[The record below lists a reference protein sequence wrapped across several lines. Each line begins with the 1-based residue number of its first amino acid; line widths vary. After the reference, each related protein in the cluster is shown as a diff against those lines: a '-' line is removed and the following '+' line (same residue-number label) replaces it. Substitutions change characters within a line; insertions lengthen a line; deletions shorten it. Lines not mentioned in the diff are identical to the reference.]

1 MWIFQQNANSKQRS
15 VCLMENV
22 LRESNQLTSPITESV
37 FSFPCFKRKCTNFF
51 LTVGKWNI
59 LLIRSEA
66 RCKGLNVRRNR
77 SSSAFSSVKR
87 FTSAYATAPPTPPP
101 PLPPPKFELCL
112 QLFRER
118 LLEKMCTRQSRKV
131 IWDMIKTV
139 PDTVAVEPTFVAF
152 LSEPTIWLWIWVIS
166 ASKKNLLKDDFE
178 GKKILERKYQ
188 GKKYLSWLKI
198 LEKNLTP
205 LYVGEKEIIS
215 PQVWGRKIIT
225 QTKSPIPPPT
235 PLKSQMVGT

>member
-101 PLPPPKFELCL
+101 LPPPKFELCL

-118 LLEKMCTRQSRKV
+118 LLEKMCTWQSRKV
-131 IWDMIKTV
+131 IWDMINTV
-139 PDTVAVEPTFVAF
+139 PDTVAAEPTFVAF

-166 ASKKNLLKDDFE
+166 ASKKISWRMISKEKKFLKGNTRGKNIFH
-178 GKKILERKYQ
+178 GLKSWKKILHRC
-188 GKKYLSWLKI
+188 
-198 LEKNLTP
+198 
-205 LYVGEKEIIS
+205 
-215 PQVWGRKIIT
+215 
-225 QTKSPIPPPT
+225 
-235 PLKSQMVGT
+235 M

>member
-22 LRESNQLTSPITESV
+22 PRESNQLTSPITESV

-51 LTVGKWNI
+51 LTVGKRNI

-101 PLPPPKFELCL
+101 PPPA
-112 QLFRER
+112 QIWI
-118 LLEKMCTRQSRKV
+118 MSTAISRKV
-131 IWDMIKTV
+131 VGKNV
-139 PDTVAVEPTFVAF
+139 HV
-152 LSEPTIWLWIWVIS
+152 TISQGNMGYDQHCSWHCGCRTYFCCFPFGADHLTLNMGDFSIEKKSLEGWFRR
-166 ASKKNLLKDDFE
+166 KKN
-178 GKKILERKYQ
+178 
-188 GKKYLSWLKI
+188 SWKEI
-198 LEKNLTP
+198 P
-205 LYVGEKEIIS
+205 GEKIS
-215 PQVWGRKIIT
+215 FMT
-225 QTKSPIPPPT
+225 
-235 PLKSQMVGT
+235 

>member
-1 MWIFQQNANSKQRS
+1 
-15 VCLMENV
+15 MENV

-37 FSFPCFKRKCTNFF
+37 FSFPYFKRKCTNFL

-77 SSSAFSSVKR
+77 SRSAFSSVKR
-87 FTSAYATAPPTPPP
+87 FISAYATAPPT
-101 PLPPPKFELCL
+101 PPPKFELCL

-131 IWDMIKTV
+131 IWDMINTV

-166 ASKKNLLKDDFE
+166 ASKKISWRMISKGKKFLKGNTRGKNIFH
-178 GKKILERKYQ
+178 GLKSWKKILR
-188 GKKYLSWLKI
+188 
-198 LEKNLTP
+198 
-205 LYVGEKEIIS
+205 
-215 PQVWGRKIIT
+215 RC
-225 QTKSPIPPPT
+225 
-235 PLKSQMVGT
+235 M

>member
-101 PLPPPKFELCL
+101 PPPA
-112 QLFRER
+112 QIWI
-118 LLEKMCTRQSRKV
+118 MSTAISRKV
-131 IWDMIKTV
+131 VGKNV
-139 PDTVAVEPTFVAF
+139 HA
-152 LSEPTIWLWIWVIS
+152 TISQGNMGYDQHCSWHCGCRTYFCCFPFGADHLTLNMGDFSIE
-166 ASKKNLLKDDFE
+166 KNLLKDDFE

-198 LEKNLTP
+198 LEKILHP

>member
-77 SSSAFSSVKR
+77 SSSAFSSVER
-87 FTSAYATAPPTPPP
+87 FTSTYATVPPTPPP
-101 PLPPPKFELCL
+101 PA
-112 QLFRER
+112 QIWI
-118 LLEKMCTRQSRKV
+118 MSTDISRKV
-131 IWDMIKTV
+131 VGKNVHATISQGNMGYDQHCSWHW
-139 PDTVAVEPTFVAF
+139 
-152 LSEPTIWLWIWVIS
+152 LS
-166 ASKKNLLKDDFE
+166 NLLLLLSFRSRPFDFE
-178 GKKILERKYQ
+178 YGWFQHR
-188 GKKYLSWLKI
+188 KKYLEGWFRRKKNSWKEI
-198 LEKNLTP
+198 P
-205 LYVGEKEIIS
+205 GEKIS
-215 PQVWGRKIIT
+215 F
-225 QTKSPIPPPT
+225 
-235 PLKSQMVGT
+235 MA

>member
-87 FTSAYATAPPTPPP
+87 FTSAYATVPPTPAPP
-101 PLPPPKFELCL
+101 PPPPKFELCL

-205 LYVGEKEIIS
+205 FHVGEKEKLYHHRF
-215 PQVWGRKIIT
+215 GEE
-225 QTKSPIPPPT
+225 KSLPKPNHPYPLQPP
-235 PLKSQMVGT
+235 